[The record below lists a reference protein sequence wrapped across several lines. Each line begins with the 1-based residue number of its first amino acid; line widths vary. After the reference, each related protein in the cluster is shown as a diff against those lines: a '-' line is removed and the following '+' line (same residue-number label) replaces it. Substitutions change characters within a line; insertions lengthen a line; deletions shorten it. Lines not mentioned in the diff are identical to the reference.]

1 MYHLNGVGLASFQEY
16 VYPDVPI
23 PIDDDD
29 DGDDKASLLVA
40 LKTYVGLISLFKD
53 P

>member
-1 MYHLNGVGLASFQEY
+1 MYHLKGVGLASFQEY

-29 DGDDKASLLVA
+29 KASLLVA
-40 LKTYVGLISLFKD
+40 LKTYVGLISLFKN